1 MKTEE
6 KPTCPRCGS
15 RVSETYE
22 FCPVCLFR
30 MALGEADSGA
40 SSGPEETALEVSTSG
55 PPGQRFEHYELI
67 AGEDGNPVELGRGA
81 MGVTYKAMD
90 VHLHCPVTLKVINER
105 YLGDESVSLRF
116 LREARIAASVRHPN
130 VASVFH
136 LGRIG
141 GHYFY
146 AMEFVEGETLD
157 SLVKRANRLEL
168 KLALEITAQVAAGL
182 AAVHKKNLVHRD
194 IKPSNIMVSFE
205 EGGPVTAKIIDLGLA
220 KPVTDV
226 PTQTAISV
234 PGAFVGTPQ
243 FASPEQFAGVGVDI
257 RSDLY
262 SLGAVLW
269 HMLTGRAVFRGSAA
283 EVMFQHQH
291 APLPLNLL
299 EGVPQPVVVLLD
311 VLLEKDPGRRFQNPA
326 ELLNA
331 IPTIRDAIAARRRVT
346 RQSLQKSSESRVRSY
361 QKAPET
367 LSAYDL
373 YLRGMALVELIDPD
387 ANQKAIEFFKRS
399 TKQDPNFA
407 LAHIGLAR
415 AYVEKVGFGGNK
427 SLLDLAVKHC
437 RLAIALDPTEVRGF
451 DQLAR
456 TYFLKG
462 WYPQCDEALKK
473 ALELGPDDGRSNAF
487 ASRRALSKQEFG
499 ESYRLFRKAH
509 LAAPDESR
517 WVYVAAEIIFRMGI
531 DDIAEM
537 WMQEALDREANP
549 QRHQIMECFRML
561 WRGKFGAAQ
570 AGFAQLPR
578 ELKDYNYSVY
588 EGLFFCAI
596 GTGDWLTVIQYC
608 ERHIEKDPDNIWART
623 YRGIALQM
631 LGREAEAREVAV
643 QVLERG
649 LERLERPAQP
659 EAPWDAPL
667 YVAWAYRLLGENSV
681 AYGNLEKFLA
691 QRSLLEIPL
700 GLGNPILNIFKN
712 DTEFNQ
718 ILADINQRFEIA
730 RKSIREHEASAGRA
744 T

>member
-15 RVSETYE
+15 QISVTND
-22 FCPVCLFR
+22 FCPVCLLR
-30 MALGEADSGA
+30 MVLGEVDSGP
-40 SSGPEETALEVSTSG
+40 SSEPEETVLEVRKSG
-55 PPGQRFEHYELI
+55 PRVQRFEHYELI

-81 MGVTYKAMD
+81 MGVTYKAVD
-90 VHLHCPVTLKVINER
+90 THLHCPVTLKVINER
-105 YLGDESVSLRF
+105 YLGDESASLRF
-116 LREARIAASVRHPN
+116 LREARTAASVRHPN

-141 GHYFY
+141 DHYFY
-146 AMEFVEGETLD
+146 AMEFVDGETLD

-182 AAVHKKNLVHRD
+182 AAIHKKNLVHRD
-194 IKPSNIMVSFE
+194 IKPSNIMVNFE
-205 EGGPVTAKIIDLGLA
+205 EGGAVTAKIIDLGLA
-220 KPVTDV
+220 KPVTDM
-226 PTQTAISV
+226 PTQTAISI
-234 PGAFVGTPQ
+234 PGAFFGTPQ

-262 SLGAVLW
+262 SLGVVLW
-269 HMLTGRAVFRGSAA
+269 RMLTGHALFKGSAA

-291 APLPLNLL
+291 APLPFNLL
-299 EGVPQPVVVLLD
+299 EGVPQPVVVLFD
-311 VLLEKDPGRRFQNPA
+311 VLLEKDPARRFQNPT

-331 IPTIRDAIAARRRVT
+331 IPTIKVAIAARRRIT
-346 RQSLQKSSESRVRSY
+346 RQSLQKAPETRVRSY
-361 QKAPET
+361 QQAPET
-367 LSAYDL
+367 LSANDL

-387 ANQKAIEFFKRS
+387 ANQKAIEFFKKS

-407 LAHIGLAR
+407 PAHIGLAR

-462 WYPQCDEALKK
+462 WYPQCDGALKR

-517 WVYVAAEIIFRMGI
+517 WVYVAAEIIFRMSI
-531 DDIAEM
+531 DDVAEM
-537 WMQEALDREANP
+537 WMREALDREANP
-549 QRHQIMECFRML
+549 QRHQMMECFRML

-570 AGFAQLPR
+570 AGFVQLPR

-608 ERHIEKDPDNIWART
+608 DRNIEKDPDNIWART

-631 LGREAEAREVAV
+631 LGREAEAREVAL

-659 EAPWDAPL
+659 DAPWDAPL

-681 AYGNLEKFLA
+681 AYCNLEKFLA
-691 QRSLLEIPL
+691 QRSLLELPL

-712 DTEFNQ
+712 DSEFNS
-718 ILADINQRFEIA
+718 ILTDIHQRFEIA
-730 RKSIREHEASAGRA
+730 RKSIREHEASSGKR
-744 T
+744 